1 MELVAGFAAG
11 LLTLLNPCVLPM
23 LPIVLASALQAGR
36 LGPVALAG
44 GMAVSFVILGVG
56 LSWGGRAVGL
66 DPESVAQ
73 AGAVVLMALG
83 VVLLLPATGERLAAA
98 TAGLSARADAGI
110 DRLERGTLAGQAGTG
125 ALLGAVWSPCI
136 GPTLGGAIALAAQ
149 GESPLRATAIM
160 ASFALG
166 AGVVLMALAYGA
178 RASLR
183 RRMALFRSLAARAR
197 PVTGILFVGL
207 GLFLLTGLY
216 HRMEG
221 WLLDVLPAWLVD
233 FSVSI

>member
-1 MELVAGFAAG
+1 MEFVAGFAAG

-36 LGPVALAG
+36 LGPVALAA
-44 GMAVSFVILGVG
+44 GMGVSFVVLGLGVTVAGRG
-56 LSWGGRAVGL
+56 LGI
-66 DPESVAQ
+66 DPDDVAQ
-73 AGAVVLMALG
+73 AGAVVLIGLG
-83 VVLLLPATGERLAAA
+83 MVLLVPAAGERLAAA

-110 DRLERGTLAGQAGTG
+110 DRMERGSLAGQAGTG

-149 GESPLRATAIM
+149 GESLARAAAIM

-166 AGVVLMALAYGA
+166 VGVVLMALAYGA
-178 RASLR
+178 RTALR
-183 RRMALFRSLAARAR
+183 RRMDMFRALASRSRQ
-197 PVTGILFVGL
+197 VTGGLFVAL

-216 HRMEG
+216 HRTEV
-221 WLLDVLPAWLVD
+221 WLLDVLPPWLVD
-233 FSVSI
+233 FSVSV